1 MKRRDFLQHAGAL
14 AGTAVLGQLGVLAA
28 HAASSSDY
36 KALVCIFLYGG
47 NDANN
52 TIVPLDTAGYAN
64 YAQTRSYLAL
74 PQAQLLPLAVAS
86 GAPQYGLH
94 PALPGLQSLWASG
107 NLAIVANVGTL
118 VQPPTAFLRP
128 HLSTTTV
135 KPESLFS
142 HIDQQHEWQASIS
155 STSSSNSGWGGRLLD
170 ALAAL
175 NANSRIPP
183 MISAGGNNL
192 FVTGA
197 ASQALVIPTSGSFG
211 LNGFSNDS
219 ADTARRSALEQ
230 LLRVDQTISLTQ
242 AAQAVMSGALSSSAI
257 LNPILTTT
265 DATLAARFA
274 GLTTNFSRQLLAIA
288 KVIEARSTL
297 GDSPGVS
304 RDARPLRHSH
314 GPAQHAATCSANW
327 TKWVSRYPFTARW
340 PTSAQAR
347 ASPHSRCRIFLAIF
361 YSNTGGGTDH
371 AWGKP
376 PLWYR
381 RRRQWRQHLRNDAQL
396 EPSGPDDA
404 SNLGRWIPTI
414 AVDQFAATLAT
425 WFGADDGA
433 RRGFAQLVG
442 IQSEYAWVHLNV
454 SRAYPGRK
462 IGPAHF
468 AS

>member
-14 AGTAVLGQLGVLAA
+14 AGTAALGQLGVFAA
-28 HAASSSDY
+28 HAAPGSDY

-118 VQPPTAFLRP
+118 VQPLTKAQY
-128 HLSTTTV
+128 LSTTAV

-155 STSSSNSGWGGRLLD
+155 TTSSSNSGWGGRLLD
-170 ALAAL
+170 ALATL
-175 NANSRIPP
+175 NANSRVPP
-183 MISAGGNNL
+183 MISTGGNNL

-230 LLRVDQTISLTQ
+230 LLSVDQSINLTQ

-274 GLTTNFSRQLLAIA
+274 GLTTNFSQQLLAIA
-288 KVIEARSTL
+288 KVIEARSILGATRQVFLATL
-297 GDSPGVS
+297 GSFDTHTDQLNTQQTLLSELDAGLTAFHGAMADIGAGKSVTSFTLSDFS
-304 RDARPLRHSH
+304 R
-314 GPAQHAATCSANW
+314 N
-327 TKWVSRYPFTARW
+327 
-340 PTSAQAR
+340 
-347 ASPHSRCRIFLAIF
+347 FLP
-361 YSNTGGGTDH
+361 NTGGGTDH
-371 AWGKP
+371 AWGSH
-376 PLWYR
+376 PLVIG
-381 RRRQWRQHLRNDAQL
+381 DAVNGGNIYGTMPTL
-396 EPSGPDDA
+396 ELSGPDDA

-425 WFGADDGA
+425 WFGADA
-433 RRGFAQLVG
+433 TALATVLPNLSTFSPSTLGF
-442 IQSEYAWVHLNV
+442 I
-454 SRAYPGRK
+454 
-462 IGPAHF
+462 
-468 AS
+468 